1 MTSIEPRDSAAE
13 RDRSQQSTSDVR
25 QEIEAANRR
34 FVEAF
39 RRRDADAVAACYTS
53 SAQLLPSNFDVIA
66 GTEQITGF
74 WRGAMDMGIAD
85 VRLETVEVEPRGDL
99 AVEVGRYVLSGAD
112 GGPIDRGKYVVVWRR
127 EGGAWKL
134 HRDIWTT
141 SLPRQS
147 A

>member
-13 RDRSQQSTSDVR
+13 RDRSQQSASDVR

-34 FVEAF
+34 FIEAF

-53 SAQLLPSNFDVIA
+53 GAQLLPSNSDVIA
-66 GTEQITGF
+66 GTAQIAGF
-74 WRGAMDMGIAD
+74 WRGAIDAGIAD
-85 VRLETVEVEPRGDL
+85 VRLETEEVEPRGDL
-99 AVEVGRYVLSGAD
+99 AVEVGRYALAGAD
-112 GGPIDRGKYVVVWRR
+112 GGQIDRGKYLVVWRR
-127 EGGAWKL
+127 EGGGWKL